1 MIADDSAILSPHDHL
16 NFIKKVR
23 EQLRFHGIEV
33 FKFLGSDARSHLIHS
48 KQVSSL
54 SSISMVKFFGKFDQ
68 LLIYASFVQKIF
80 IVIQSK
86 FNQFGESL
94 LLQNKRKGH

>member
-1 MIADDSAILSPHDHL
+1 
-16 NFIKKVR
+16 
-23 EQLRFHGIEV
+23 
-33 FKFLGSDARSHLIHS
+33 
-48 KQVSSL
+48 
-54 SSISMVKFFGKFDQ
+54 MVKFFGKFDQ

-94 LLQNKRKGH
+94 LLQNKRKGR

>member
-1 MIADDSAILSPHDHL
+1 
-16 NFIKKVR
+16 
-23 EQLRFHGIEV
+23 
-33 FKFLGSDARSHLIHS
+33 
-48 KQVSSL
+48 
-54 SSISMVKFFGKFDQ
+54 MVKFFGKFDQ

-94 LLQNKRKGH
+94 LLQKNGIVQCALMHLEQLEHFNEFRF